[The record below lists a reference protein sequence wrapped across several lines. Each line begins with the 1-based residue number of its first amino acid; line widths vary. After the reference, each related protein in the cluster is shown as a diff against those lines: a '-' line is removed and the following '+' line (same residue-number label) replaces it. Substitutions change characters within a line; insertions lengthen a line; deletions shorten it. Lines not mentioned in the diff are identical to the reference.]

1 MKLIS
6 KLTLWYIA
14 ITTIVLLIG
23 GFILFKVILYEVDRE
38 AQRKLYIWVSLTA
51 EQIEQG
57 APVDSVEHINNIK
70 ITELDFEAPEQPFV
84 FKDTMGIFP
93 PKEYG
98 EDRKISLSKS
108 YKIGDRHYH
117 ISTYSF
123 VAEPDEIIF
132 GLSKSLLVILG
143 ILLLILGVLS
153 LIISRKVLAPFNS
166 ALVAIKNF
174 DLKQKEPMRLPEA
187 RTSEF
192 RELNN
197 FLEKM
202 SEKVLKDYRILKEFS
217 ENASHEI
224 QTPISV
230 IRGKLEMLMAT
241 SINEEQAS
249 YMSAIQNAVQKLSN
263 VNQSLLLL
271 TRLENRE
278 YSPDQEVNI
287 SEKLN
292 NALVAFHE
300 LIQMRGLDYESNIEP
315 EVVIRAHPTLVEI
328 MLSNLISNAIKHNV
342 KDGRIGVELNS
353 DQLRIENTGEDPMV
367 PTGELFKRFKKN
379 NQSSESTGLGLSIVS
394 QICEVNNFTIDY
406 SFGNSMHSIVVKFQ

>member
-1 MKLIS
+1 
-6 KLTLWYIA
+6 
-14 ITTIVLLIG
+14 
-23 GFILFKVILYEVDRE
+23 
-38 AQRKLYIWVSLTA
+38 
-51 EQIEQG
+51 
-57 APVDSVEHINNIK
+57 
-70 ITELDFEAPEQPFV
+70 
-84 FKDTMGIFP
+84 
-93 PKEYG
+93 
-98 EDRKISLSKS
+98 
-108 YKIGDRHYH
+108 
-117 ISTYSF
+117 
-123 VAEPDEIIF
+123 
-132 GLSKSLLVILG
+132 
-143 ILLLILGVLS
+143 
-153 LIISRKVLAPFNS
+153 
-166 ALVAIKNF
+166 
-174 DLKQKEPMRLPEA
+174 
-187 RTSEF
+187 
-192 RELNN
+192 
-197 FLEKM
+197 
-202 SEKVLKDYRILKEFS
+202 
-217 ENASHEI
+217 
-224 QTPISV
+224 
-230 IRGKLEMLMAT
+230 LMAT

-328 MLSNLISNAIKHNV
+328 MLSNLISNAIRHNI

-353 DQLRIENTGEDPMV
+353 GQLRIENTGEDPMV

-406 SFGNSMHSIVVKFQ
+406 SFGNGIHSIVVKFQ